1 MAFPLSSAS
10 NLLEPRPELFFG
22 LVAAIGTDLKLVSE
36 ILAEALSDAKYNC
49 EHIKLSELIDEGDT
63 PRDAYARYLARM
75 AAGTKLRNNMQ
86 RGDALV
92 LMGLG
97 DIWTRRRKLD
107 PTAGPVP
114 RVVPST
120 AYIFN
125 QLKHPDEVSTLR
137 KVYGNSFF
145 LISGYSPRERRVK
158 HLSDII
164 ARSRNELK
172 SEKFRKLAE
181 ELIEKDKN
189 EEGESLGQQVQD
201 TFPEADVFINV
212 DSPESVRASITRFVE
227 LLFGHPFHTPTRDE
241 FSMFQARAAALRS
254 SDLGRQVGAVIA
266 TTGGDIVSVGTNEV
280 PCAGGGQYWAGDD
293 PDLRDFRRGQDSNS
307 EVKKNFLRDLLQ
319 RLSDND
325 GWLNANKTSK
335 DIDQLVDQTFSKGK
349 SFLTGAQLMS
359 LIAYFR
365 AVHAEMSCITD
376 AARRGVA
383 TRGHTLVCTTFPCH
397 ECARHIVAA
406 GLSRVI
412 YIDPYPKSLT
422 PDLYPDSIV
431 VDPDVHSKSHV
442 SFESFVGIAP
452 RLYLSLF
459 DASKIA
465 RKDET
470 GAVVKWIPSNSS
482 PRLSEDPKSYVT
494 KESFLNKLM
503 NDFSEVEDTRTR
515 KEENTHEKA
524 RSDSTGVR
532 SSSGGSKKSSGM
544 DAGVGTTKRS
554 KESKGRK
561 STKVQQSATVRKK
574 TKR

>member
-1 MAFPLSSAS
+1 MSSIS

-36 ILAEALSDAKYNC
+36 ILAEALSDAKYSC
-49 EHIKLSELIDEGDT
+49 EHIKLSELIEEGDAPT
-63 PRDAYARYLARM
+63 DAHARYLTRM
-75 AAGTKLRNNMQ
+75 SAGTALRKKMQ
-86 RGDALV
+86 RGDAVV

-97 DIWTRRRKLD
+97 DIWTRRRRLS
-107 PTAGPVP
+107 PTSEPVP
-114 RVVPST
+114 NVVPST
-120 AYIFN
+120 AYIFH

-137 KVYGNSFF
+137 TVYGNSFF
-145 LISGYSPRERRVK
+145 LIAGYSPREKRVK

-164 ARSRNELK
+164 ARSRHELK
-172 SEKFRKLAE
+172 AEKFRKLAE

-189 EEGESLGQQVQD
+189 EEGESLGQRVQD

-212 DSPESVRASITRFVE
+212 DSSESVRSSVTRFVE
-227 LLFGHPFHTPTRDE
+227 LLFRHPFHTPTRDE

-266 TTGGDIVSVGTNEV
+266 TSAGDIVSVGTNEV

-293 PDLRDFRRGQDSNS
+293 PDLRDFKRGQDSNA

-319 RLSDND
+319 RLSNND
-325 GWLNANKTSK
+325 DWLNPGKTPK
-335 DIDQLVDQTFSKGK
+335 DIDELVEQTFSENK
-349 SFLTGAQLMS
+349 SFLSGAQLMS

-383 TRGHTLVCTTFPCH
+383 TSGHTLVCTTFPCH

-431 VDPDVHSKSHV
+431 VDPVVRSKSHV
-442 SFESFVGIAP
+442 AFESFVGIAP

-459 DASKIA
+459 DASKIT
-465 RKDET
+465 RKDEA
-470 GAVVKWIPSNSS
+470 GAVVKWIPSKSS

-494 KESFLNKLM
+494 RESFLNKLM
-503 NDFSEVEDTRTR
+503 NDFSEINEKGTNREEKSNE
-515 KEENTHEKA
+515 KE
-524 RSDSTGVR
+524 RLDSTGIR
-532 SSSGGSKKSSGM
+532 SSGRGGKKSSRM
-544 DAGVGTTKRS
+544 DARVRTITKRS
-554 KESKGRK
+554 KGSKKPK
-561 STKVQQSATVRKK
+561 STKGQQSTSVRKK
-574 TKR
+574 GKR